1 MYEVAAQEVRDLFA
15 AHLDGAALPL
25 VCVVSGSALGNEA
38 QTALASSARSLG
50 YGDAC
55 TFVTLDGPDG
65 RLDASSL
72 LLLMEGLDPLCVIA
86 ADGDAAHLLADAWR
100 CPVPEG
106 APHGSVSFVRRHAGG
121 LAGQAESVG
130 IAEKASAARGVER
143 GFESL
148 YRAETKNG
156 NGRCPLPLLFLER
169 VTGLE
174 PANISLGS

>member
-55 TFVTLDGPDG
+55 AFVTLDGPDG

-106 APHGSVSFVRRHAGG
+106 ALSRPMGRPTVAFRSFEGM
-121 LAGQAESVG
+121 
-130 IAEKASAARGVER
+130 
-143 GFESL
+143 
-148 YRAETKNG
+148 
-156 NGRCPLPLLFLER
+156 
-169 VTGLE
+169 
-174 PANISLGS
+174 LGSSQDKQKAWALLKKLPRREA

>member
-55 TFVTLDGPDG
+55 AFVTLDGPDG

-72 LLLMEGLDPLCVIA
+72 LLLMEGLDPTATLHTCWQTRGA
-86 ADGDAAHLLADAWR
+86 APFRRARSPGLW
-100 CPVPEG
+100 G
-106 APHGSVSFVRRHAGG
+106 APR
-121 LAGQAESVG
+121 
-130 IAEKASAARGVER
+130 
-143 GFESL
+143 
-148 YRAETKNG
+148 
-156 NGRCPLPLLFLER
+156 
-169 VTGLE
+169 
-174 PANISLGS
+174 